1 MPGIDARLAECAKE
15 LTPFEI
21 RRAVDLAKQFRAQNL
36 YDPNGDR
43 KGGPVGELGIKELE
57 AKANRGDADAQFQL
71 AQRYAAGDGV
81 ELDPVQA
88 YKWFVL
94 AQNSGHD
101 KAASGR
107 EKLVEA
113 KRIKLPQ
120 IIAARKLVKDFRPKD
135 D

>member
-1 MPGIDARLAECAKE
+1 M
-15 LTPFEI
+15 TSVEI
-21 RRAVDLAKQFRAQNL
+21 QRAVAKAKQFRAQNYYHPDGTAEEEPEPPGQPDIETL
-36 YDPNGDR
+36 Q
-43 KGGPVGELGIKELE
+43 I
-57 AKANRGDADAQFQL
+57 KANRGDADAQFHL

-81 ELDPVQA
+81 GLDPVQA

-107 EKLVEA
+107 KKLVEA

-120 IIAARKLVKDFRPKD
+120 IIAARKLAKDFRPKD

>member
-1 MPGIDARLAECAKE
+1 MAGCAKE
-15 LTPFEI
+15 LTPVEI
-21 RRAVDLAKQFRAQNL
+21 RRAVDLAKQFRAQNYYHPDGTAEEEPEPPGQPDIETL
-36 YDPNGDR
+36 Q
-43 KGGPVGELGIKELE
+43 I
-57 AKANRGDADAQFQL
+57 KANRGDAGAQFHL

-81 ELDPVQA
+81 GLDPVQA

-107 EKLVEA
+107 KKLVEA

-120 IIAARKLVKDFRPKD
+120 IIAARKLAKDFRPKD